1 MSELALLGGSKT
13 KRKPFPIWP
22 QYDDNER
29 RALQEVL
36 ESRVWWR
43 TPGTQTLEFEKEFA
57 RYHGA
62 RHGVAVTNGT
72 AALEVAMAALGI
84 GQDDEVIVPN
94 FTFIATASAVL
105 FANALP
111 VLVDVDPATHCIDPA
126 LAEAAIT
133 PRTKAIIAVHMGG
146 HPADLDRLQEIA
158 KRHNIHLVEDS
169 SHAHGS
175 EWNGR
180 KIGTFGT
187 AATFS
192 FQSSKLMTAGEGGII
207 VSNDDAF
214 ERQARSI
221 HDCGRMPGEWFYSH
235 FIYGSNY
242 RLSEWQG
249 AVLRVQ
255 LSRVEEQTKHRHRN
269 GRLLDEQLRKIPGIT
284 PQKCDPRCTRNGQYA
299 YIFVLDRKQFA
310 GISTE
315 NFIAAMNAEGI
326 PNQASYPPLHE
337 MDCFRNGEYRKRLSG
352 VQATET
358 HSFLQYSF
366 PHTQRASWEAVWIPQ
381 FALLGDEEDMHE
393 IAAAIGKI
401 QRNAADIA
409 ANVSRATPERVAR

>member
-1 MSELALLGGSKT
+1 MSDLALFGGRKA
-13 KRKPFPIWP
+13 KGKPFPAWP
-22 QYDDNER
+22 QYDEGER

-43 TPGTQTLEFEKEFA
+43 TPGTQTLEFEKAFA
-57 RYHGA
+57 SYHGA
-62 RHGVAVTNGT
+62 RHGIAVTNGT

-84 GQDDEVIVPN
+84 GQGDEVIVPN
-94 FTFIATASAVL
+94 FTFVATASAVL

-111 VLVDVDPATHCIDPA
+111 VLVDVDPETHCIDPA

-146 HPADLDRLQEIA
+146 HPADLDRLQALA
-158 KRHNIHLVEDS
+158 KRHSIHLVEDS

-175 EWNGR
+175 EWQGR

-192 FQSSKLMTAGEGGII
+192 FQASKLMTAGEGGII
-207 VSNDDAF
+207 ISNDDAF
-214 ERQARSI
+214 ERQARSV

-255 LSRVEEQTKHRHRN
+255 LSRLDEQTRHRHRN
-269 GRLLDEQLRKIPGIT
+269 GRLLDELLRKIPGIT
-284 PQKCDPRCTRNGQYA
+284 PQKCDPRCTRNSQYA
-299 YIFVLDRKQFA
+299 YIFHVDGKHFA

-326 PNQASYPPLHE
+326 PNQASYPPLHDL
-337 MDCFRNGEYRKRLSG
+337 DCFRNGEYRKRLSG
-352 VQATET
+352 GQASEP
-358 HSFLQYSF
+358 HPFLQQPF
-366 PHTQRASWEAVWIPQ
+366 PHTQRAAWETVWIPQ

-393 IAAAIGKI
+393 IAAAIAKI

-409 ANVSRATPERVAR
+409 AQASKATPERVAR